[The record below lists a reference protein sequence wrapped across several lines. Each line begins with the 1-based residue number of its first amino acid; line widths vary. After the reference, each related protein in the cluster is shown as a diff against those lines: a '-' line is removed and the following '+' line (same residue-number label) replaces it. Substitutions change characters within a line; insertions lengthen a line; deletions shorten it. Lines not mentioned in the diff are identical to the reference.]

1 MQHHDGI
8 TGTESPEVADMYL
21 QHLTQAMMD
30 VEELLAALFLL
41 PHDPGVTDGETGPER
56 VHGGGGAGED
66 TARFLEKDFSGQN

>member
-41 PHDPGVTDGETGPER
+41 PHGLDASDITGSLYTKTGLK
-56 VHGGGGAGED
+56 H
-66 TARFLEKDFSGQN
+66 L